1 MSLFRGE
8 YSWSL
13 HSDDLLDT
21 ELPLL
26 KYRAKGGTMAMWKKQ
41 LDPFVTICTRGLSA
55 SFLPLVFAVPG
66 LVTSIHITIYL
77 PTAGKHTEFVEE
89 LSKLDDCIESLIDEH
104 PDAVLFIRG
113 DSNVNKKDK
122 TRTAL
127 FRKLCIDWNLVETDV
142 GHPTYHHFTGNG
154 FSDSQLDVLLRT
166 KTESEVIE
174 EIYCKLDNPLI
185 LSHHDA
191 LLSRFS
197 LRSSAPSPP
206 DMDNPLAPRIEN
218 NRVKVHWSNEGIVN
232 YKTSV
237 EENLARIRSNWLDSS
252 SPASVS
258 VLLQATNSFL
268 DLCARRT
275 NGFTK
280 LSKEFRSKSA
290 KKPAYLVHSERKLM
304 KSHKTLRNMSRL
316 SPDFKR
322 LAEQHQE
329 AKRQHQRLLRLQK
342 MEECCF
348 RDKTLNS
355 LLSNDA
361 SPAYKA
367 IKHLKNPRASKLA
380 KITVGKMT
388 YLGDTVPD
396 GMFESIRSLKMDPIV
411 RDAEDTFPDFDED
424 YRNILDI
431 CKSGKK
437 IPKLSKENSLKILMR
452 MRKTVSDFYSITALH
467 YLNAGTAGHDHFH
480 FLLNTIID
488 NVNLGG
494 LSELN
499 TIFACVLYKGHLKD
513 KTSSRSYRTIS
524 TCPLVAKA
532 LDMYVRDLSL
542 PDWNSAQSSTQYQG
556 EGSSH
561 ELAALLLTEVIQHSL
576 YSLKLPVFAIF
587 LDAKSAFDRVLK
599 EILIRNLF
607 VAGTDGHRLLYL
619 DQRLKNRK
627 TFCEYDKQLMGPIQD
642 NKGLEQ
648 GGVKSSD
655 EYKIYNNEQSKTA
668 QKSGLGVTIKDI
680 TISSISLADDT
691 VLVANDIISLKHLLY
706 LTTQYCKKYSV
717 ELVPDKT
724 KLIAFSNKAC
734 VPLTKYGI
742 LTSGISLHGKP
753 VPFSEE
759 AEHLGILRTSQPGN
773 MANVLDRLS
782 AHNKK
787 LFSIL
792 PAGLA
797 LGHHANPAACLLAE
811 QRYALPVL
819 LSGLAGLLLSKAE
832 VDTVSACYKNTLQ
845 RLMKLHERSSD
856 CVVYFLAGSLPGS
869 ALLHLRQLSLF
880 SMVCHLRDDPLNSM
894 AVRTI
899 IEAKPAARSWFQ
911 DIRDLCIQYNLPHPL
926 TLLQSPLPK
935 LLFKNLCQKR
945 VKEYWHSKLSQEA
958 TLPSLEFLQPEF
970 LSLTKPH
977 PIWRSLDGN
986 PYQAKAAKIQALFLS
1001 GRYRTQRLSRFW
1013 SQNKDGVCLMDTC
1026 KHEKIVEDLNHII
1039 IRCSGLNET
1048 RRRLISFTSNYI
1060 CDKPVLQP
1068 LVTAYLYAADN
1079 ENQVMQFILDCS
1091 VLPMVITAYQ
1101 KYGPV
1106 IHEQLF
1112 RVTRTW
1118 CRALHRDRLKA
1129 LGLYSNQ

>member
-1 MSLFRGE
+1 
-8 YSWSL
+8 
-13 HSDDLLDT
+13 
-21 ELPLL
+21 
-26 KYRAKGGTMAMWKKQ
+26 MWKKHFYQ
-41 LDPFVTICTRGLSA
+41 HISICTRGLSA
-55 SFLPLVFAVPG
+55 SFLPLIFSAPG

-77 PTAGKHTEFVEE
+77 PTAGKDIEFVEE
-89 LSKLDDCIESLIDEH
+89 LAKLDDCIESLTGEH
-104 PDAVLFIRG
+104 PNAVLYIRG

-122 TRTAL
+122 NRTAL
-127 FRKLCIDWNLVETDV
+127 FKKLCNDWNLVETKI

-154 FSDSQLDVLLRT
+154 SSDSQLDVLLRS
-166 KTESEVIE
+166 KTASESLE
-174 EIYCKLDNPLI
+174 EIYCKLENPLI

-191 LLSRFS
+191 LLSSFS
-197 LRSSAPSPP
+197 LPPSTPPPP

-218 NRVKVHWSNEGIVN
+218 MRVRVHWGDAGIEN
-232 YKTSV
+232 YKSSI

-252 SPASVS
+252 SPSSFS
-258 VLLQATNSFL
+258 VLLQTTNAFL
-268 DLCARRT
+268 DLCARKT
-275 NGFTK
+275 NSSTK
-280 LSKEFRSKSA
+280 LCKKFGDKST
-290 KKPAYLVHSERKLM
+290 KKPTYLVQSERKLL
-304 KSHKTLRNMSRL
+304 KTHKALRFLNRS
-316 SPDFKR
+316 SPDFNK
-322 LAEQHQE
+322 LAEHHQE
-329 AKRQHQRLLRLQK
+329 AKRLHQQLLRFQK
-342 MEECCF
+342 MEEGLL
-348 RDKTLNS
+348 RDNTVNS

-361 SPAYKA
+361 SPGYKA
-367 IKHLKNPRASKLA
+367 IKHLKNPKASKVGKL
-380 KITVGKMT
+380 TVGKMT
-388 YLGDTVPD
+388 YHGDTVPD
-396 GMFESIRSLKMDPIV
+396 GIYESIRSLKTDPVV
-411 RDAEDTFPDFDED
+411 RDVATFPDFDED

-437 IPKLSKENSLKILMR
+437 IPNLTKEKSLKILMN
-452 MRKTVSDFYSITALH
+452 MRKEVNDFYSITALH

-513 KTSSRSYRTIS
+513 KTSARSYRTIS
-524 TCPLVAKA
+524 TCPLISKA
-532 LDMYVRDLSL
+532 LDMYIRDLSL
-542 PDWNSAQSSTQYQG
+542 PDWNKEQAETQYQG
-556 EGSSH
+556 VGSSH

-576 YSLKLPVFAIF
+576 HSLKLPVFAIF
-587 LDAKSAFDRVLK
+587 LDAMSAFDRVLK

-668 QKSGLGVTIKDI
+668 QKSGLGVTIRDI

-691 VLVANDIISLKHLLY
+691 VLVSNDIISLKHLMF

-724 KLIAFSNKAC
+724 KLIAFSNKTC
-734 VPLTKYGI
+734 DPLAKYGV
-742 LTSGISLHGKP
+742 LTSGISLHDEP
-753 VPFSEE
+753 VTFSEE
-759 AEHLGILRTSQPGN
+759 AEHLGILRTCQPGN
-773 MANVLDRLS
+773 MPNVLDRLS

-819 LSGLAGLLLSKAE
+819 LSGLAGLVLSKVEA
-832 VDTVSACYKNTLQ
+832 DIVSACYKNTLQ
-845 RLMKLHERSSD
+845 RLMKLHERTSD
-856 CVVYFLAGSLPGS
+856 CVVYFLAGSLPGT

-880 SMVCHLRDDPLNSM
+880 SMVCHLRDDPLHTM
-894 AVRTI
+894 AVTTI
-899 IEAKPAARSWFQ
+899 IEAKPGARSWFQ
-911 DIRDLCIQYNLPHPL
+911 DIRDLCIRYNLPHPL

-935 LLFKNLCQKR
+935 LLFKNMCQKR
-945 VKEYWHSKLSQEA
+945 VQEYWHAKLSQEA
-958 TLPSLEFLQPEF
+958 TLPSLEFLHPEY

-986 PYQAKAAKIQALFLS
+986 PYQAKAAKIQSLFLS

-1013 SQNKDGVCLMDTC
+1013 SENKDGFCLLDTC
-1026 KHEKIVEDLNHII
+1026 KDGNFIEDLMHII
-1039 IRCSGLNET
+1039 IQCSGLNET
-1048 RRRLISFTSNYI
+1048 RRRLMSFTRNYI
-1060 CDKPVLQP
+1060 SDKPVLQP
-1068 LVTAYLYAADN
+1068 IVMAYLYATDD
-1079 ENQVMQFILDCS
+1079 EKQVMQFILDCS
-1091 VLPMVITAYQ
+1091 VMPLVITAYQ
-1101 KYGPV
+1101 NFGPI

-1129 LGLYSNQ
+1129 LGLYTHH